1 MKNIKTAIDYVLTKS
16 VTNEQHL
23 AMINKN
29 LNIELDDNVE
39 QAITKLIQALSD
51 TKEIPDMEIKN
62 YKAQCRKM
70 LKESGANDPTKKYDS
85 KKFYVAIFN
94 DNDEIIRVRRLF
106 NMSKVEEVIEEN
118 KAFGYRA
125 ERGWLGQSDKGLS
138 WRSKGNHANRNNKN
152 IKYVPYQLII

>member
-1 MKNIKTAIDYVLTKS
+1 MKNIKEAINYVLTKS
-16 VTNEQHL
+16 VVNEEHL
-23 AMINKN
+23 RLINKN
-29 LNIELDDNVE
+29 LNVE
-39 QAITKLIQALSD
+39 QDDSVEDAIKKLIEALSNTQGIHD
-51 TKEIPDMEIKN
+51 KQIKQ
-62 YKAQCRKM
+62 YKAECRKM

-94 DNDEIIRVRRLF
+94 DDDEIIRVRRLF

-138 WRSKGNHANRNNKN
+138 WRPKGNHANRNKKN
-152 IKYVPYQLII
+152 IQYVPYQFII